1 MELRPEEV
9 ASNAFQPSELVEYG
23 NIEDVTQASSSGAS
37 SANDTSTAY
46 S

>member
-23 NIEDVTQASSSGAS
+23 NIEDVTQGGYNGGPVVS
-37 SANDTSTAY
+37 DTTAAY